1 MEPLRGCSWGC
12 QQSLG
17 EGGGAGLAGGALAHE
32 AVCWGLSWVLLSG
45 SPRAQ
50 PLSRDLSSFL
60 AASDPVPRAQMFP
73 LPSFLCPGD
82 SLTCSLDPFC
92 FVLGS
97 GTSHV
102 ASFACLP
109 LNRSGRPGEPR
120 GWRGTSCSHTFSQAL
135 ACIPSHLNLSST
147 FEVIRMITYR

>member
-1 MEPLRGCSWGC
+1 MESLRGCSWGC

-17 EGGGAGLAGGALAHE
+17 RVVGLAWLA
-32 AVCWGLSWVLLSG
+32 APWLMRLFAGVCPGFYSQGHPELSLSAG
-45 SPRAQ
+45 ISPASCL
-50 PLSRDLSSFL
+50 PLTLSREPKCS
-60 AASDPVPRAQMFP
+60 
-73 LPSFLCPGD
+73 LCHHFCALGD

-109 LNRSGRPGEPR
+109 LSRSVRPGEPS
-120 GWRGTSCSHTFSQAL
+120 GWRGTSRSHAFSQAL
-135 ACIPSHLNLSST
+135 GCIPSHLNLSST
-147 FEVIRMITYR
+147 FGVIIMITYR